1 MSQPATLSDMKIRR
15 VFSSDLTLAQVER
28 LTQLAKNNHRS
39 VAAEVTIAILERL
52 EREAP
57 GPVPEPQSLKV

>member
-1 MSQPATLSDMKIRR
+1 MKFQRALS
-15 VFSSDLTLAQVER
+15 SELTRGQVER
-28 LTQLAKNNHRS
+28 LITLARKNHRS